1 MKWKK
6 KKTKKKIANTPWILE
21 NQPACRHDGA
31 KFRIFEKRHYSTVV
45 CY

>member
-1 MKWKK
+1 M
-6 KKTKKKIANTPWILE
+6 KKTKRPEILE
-21 NQPACRHDGA
+21 NQPLCRHDGA